1 LNESKATR
9 YQRLRRRAQVVS
21 LAAAAGLL
29 VCVAVTPAAEWLAGW
44 AVSAAATWPASL
56 QPAVSL
62 TLFVGVLALAAELVA
77 LPASIFIATRVTPVA
92 QVRDAL
98 MGAVIALAVAAVI
111 RTCMWVSGDW
121 WWALSSVALAGVTL
135 VLARLLG
142 AGLRASGETR
152 PLAKDGLVSRLDAL
166 SRQACGHPV
175 DVREWMLEPGSGSVA
190 LVTGV
195 GRHGHVL
202 LGTDMI
208 RDWQDDEIA
217 VVVAHELSHHAHR
230 DLARKVALDALLWG
244 LCLGIADLVV
254 NSTALAALPMLAVV
268 AGAVWIGVRPVR
280 LAQSRAHER
289 RADRFALALTG
300 DAGAFGRALRR
311 LGEQHLA
318 EERPSRLTRW
328 WFHRHPTVQER
339 LDAARG
345 GALSARQQ

>member
-1 LNESKATR
+1 MNESKATR

-29 VCVAVTPAAEWLAGW
+29 VCVALTPAAAWLADW
-44 AVSAAATWPASL
+44 AVSAAAQWPAPL
-56 QPAVSL
+56 QPALSL
-62 TLFVGVLALAAELVA
+62 MLFVGVLALAAELVA
-77 LPASIFIATRVTPVA
+77 LPASLFIATRVTPAA

-111 RTCMWVSGDW
+111 RTCMWVSGVW

-152 PLAKDGLVSRLDAL
+152 PLVKDALVSRLDAL
-166 SRQACGHPV
+166 SRQACGHSV

-217 VVVAHELSHHAHR
+217 VVVAHELSHHAHH
-230 DLARKVALDALLWG
+230 DLARKVALDGMLWA

-300 DAGAFGRALRR
+300 DAEAFGRALRR

-339 LDAARG
+339 LDAARV